1 MDDKSK
7 EIIDN
12 KPPFLGSWNKIYF
25 FVLGELVILILL
37 FYLFTKVFS

>member
-7 EIIDN
+7 NMIDD
-12 KPPFLGSWNKIYF
+12 KPPFLGSWNKIYL
-25 FVLGELVILILL
+25 FVFGELVILILL

>member
-1 MDDKSK
+1 MEENSQNISED
-7 EIIDN
+7 

-25 FVLGELVILILL
+25 FVFGELILLIAL